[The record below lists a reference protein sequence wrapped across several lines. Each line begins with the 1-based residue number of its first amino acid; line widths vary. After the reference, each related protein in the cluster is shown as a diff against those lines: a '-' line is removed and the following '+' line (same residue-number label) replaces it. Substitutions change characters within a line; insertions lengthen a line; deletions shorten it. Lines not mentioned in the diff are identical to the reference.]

1 MHILYAYVSLNI
13 LNELLA
19 FIFSTMGAEG
29 GGGIYLVVIP
39 MSRVYFKCLCSVSAM
54 YQLK

>member
-1 MHILYAYVSLNI
+1 MLMCLFINI

-19 FIFSTMGAEG
+19 FIFSTVGAEG

-39 MSRVYFKCLCSVSAM
+39 MSRVYFKSLYSVSAM
-54 YQLK
+54 SRLK